1 MSFSPQFL
9 DELRAR
15 VDLAGL
21 VGKRVRLQKRGRE
34 HIGLCPFHNEKTPSF
49 TLNEDK
55 GFYHCFGC
63 GEHGSAIDF
72 VMKLDNLSFPD
83 AVERLA
89 GDAGLEVP
97 VESPEQRARAERA
110 KTHYGILQAASDYFE
125 KQLRMPAGK
134 PALDYL
140 NGRGITEASVARF
153 RIGFAPNSRDGLKT
167 ALARQNITD
176 AEMIETGL
184 LIQPDDG
191 GRQPYDRFRGRVMFP
206 ISDRRGRV
214 IAFGGRILGEGE
226 PKYLNSPET
235 PLFQKRRN
243 LYGLAEAAEAARA
256 KGSIIVVEGY
266 TDVIALD
273 QAGLGNAVAPLG
285 TALTEDQ
292 VRLLWRYAAEP
303 YLCFDGDAA
312 GTRAAGRAAENMLAI
327 LTPGHGLRFAS
338 LPAGQDPDSLVRAG
352 GPEAMNG
359 VLAEALPLSEMIWR
373 LERRG
378 RRLDSPEGRAG
389 LEQRFR
395 ELTGRIEDELVRRHY
410 FSSLKD
416 RIWQEYRQERDQGG
430 RQYKGQGGQG
440 NSRGA
445 APKRMA
451 ARSGAATL
459 VDSPR
464 LQEEILIAT
473 VITHPALFDAVDET
487 LGTMRFQSPA
497 LDHLRQEVLK
507 AFSQSEDLDF
517 QGLVDH
523 LNGVTGLRDTLGGLL
538 SRRVYDHARFARPDQ
553 PLTDA
558 ERGWEQLYRLY
569 KRTQLLEDI
578 SAAKERLKM
587 APTREAF
594 DRLTALLASASVT
607 DEDAGSDEDLIRI
620 ARDGAA

>member
-1 MSFSPQFL
+1 MAFSPQFL

-34 HIGLCPFHNEKTPSF
+34 HTGLCPFHNEKTPSF
-49 TLNEDK
+49 TVNEDK

-72 VMKLDNLSFPD
+72 VMKLDNLSFPE

-97 VESPEQRARAERA
+97 VDSPEQRQRAERA
-110 KTHYGILQAASDYFE
+110 KTHYGILEAASDYFE

-140 NGRGITEASVARF
+140 KERGITEASIARF
-153 RIGFAPNSRDGLKT
+153 HIGFAPNLRDGLKT
-167 ALARQNITD
+167 ALARQNISD
-176 AEMIETGL
+176 AEMVETGL

-235 PLFQKRRN
+235 PLFHKRRN

-256 KGSIIVVEGY
+256 ESAIIVVEGY
-266 TDVIALD
+266 TDVIALN

-292 VRLLWRYAAEP
+292 VRLLWRYAPEP

-312 GTRAAGRAAENMLAI
+312 GARAAGRAAENMLAI

-352 GPEAMNG
+352 GADAMNG

-430 RQYKGQGGQG
+430 GRNKGQGGK
-440 NSRGA
+440 GA
-445 APKRMA
+445 AVPKRMA
-451 ARSGAATL
+451 ARSGAATP
-459 VDSPR
+459 VDTSR
-464 LQEEILIAT
+464 LQEEILMTT

-497 LDHLRQEVLK
+497 LDGLRQEVLK
-507 AFSQSEDLDF
+507 ALSQSVELDF

-523 LNGVTGLRDTLGGLL
+523 LNTVTGFRDTLGGLL

-578 SAAKERLKM
+578 SAAKERLKA

-594 DRLTALLASASVT
+594 EKLTALLASASTV
-607 DEDAGSDEDLIRI
+607 DEDAGSDDVLVRSGG
-620 ARDGAA
+620 DGAA

>member
-1 MSFSPQFL
+1 MAFSSQFL

-21 VGKRVRLQKRGRE
+21 VGKRVRLQRRGRE
-34 HIGLCPFHNEKTPSF
+34 HIGLCPFHSEKTPSF

-63 GEHGSAIDF
+63 GEHGGAIDF
-72 VMKLDNLSFPD
+72 VMKLDNLSFPE

-89 GDAGLEVP
+89 ADAGLEVP
-97 VESPEQRARAERA
+97 VESPEQRQRAERA
-110 KTHYGILQAASDYFE
+110 KSHYAILEAAAVYFE
-125 KQLRMPAGK
+125 KQLRLPGGK

-140 NGRGITEASVARF
+140 GGRGISEASIQRF
-153 RIGFAPNSRDGLKT
+153 RIGFAPNSRDGLKA
-167 ALARQNITD
+167 ALGRQNMAT
-176 AEMIETGL
+176 AELVEAGL
-184 LIQPDDG
+184 LIQPEDQ
-191 GRQPYDRFRGRVMFP
+191 GRQAYDRFRGRVMFP
-206 ISDRRGRV
+206 ISDRRGRP
-214 IAFGGRILGEGE
+214 IAFGGRILDQGE

-243 LYGLAEAAEAARA
+243 LYGLAEAAEAARV
-256 KGSIIVVEGY
+256 KSTIIVVEGY

-273 QAGLGNAVAPLG
+273 QAGLGYAVAPLG

-292 VRLLWRYAAEP
+292 VRLLWRYASEP

-312 GTRAAGRAAENMLAI
+312 GARAAGRAAENMLPI

-352 GPEAMNG
+352 GPEAMQR

-373 LERRG
+373 LQRRG
-378 RRLDSPEGRAG
+378 RRLDTPEGRAG

-395 ELTGRIEDELVRRHY
+395 ELTGRIQDEVVRRHY
-410 FSSLKD
+410 FGSLKD
-416 RIWQEYRQERDQGG
+416 RIWQEYRQERDLG
-430 RQYKGQGGQG
+430 GGQG
-440 NSRGA
+440 RGQGKGRGP

-451 ARSGAATL
+451 ARSGAATP
-459 VDSPR
+459 VDAPR
-464 LQEEILIAT
+464 LQEEILITT
-473 VITHPALFDAVDET
+473 VITHPALFDSVDET
-487 LGTMRFQSPA
+487 LGTLSFASPA

-507 AFSQSEDLDF
+507 VLSQSPDLDF
-517 QGLVDH
+517 QRLVDH
-523 LNGVTGLRDTLGGLL
+523 LYSDTGFRDTLGGLL

-569 KRTQLLEDI
+569 RRTQLLEDI
-578 SAAKERLKM
+578 SAAKERLKAM
-587 APTREAF
+587 PTREAF
-594 DRLTALLASASVT
+594 DVLTALMASASVI
-607 DEDAGSDEDLIRI
+607 DEDAGPEDALRRT
-620 ARDGAA
+620 AADGAA